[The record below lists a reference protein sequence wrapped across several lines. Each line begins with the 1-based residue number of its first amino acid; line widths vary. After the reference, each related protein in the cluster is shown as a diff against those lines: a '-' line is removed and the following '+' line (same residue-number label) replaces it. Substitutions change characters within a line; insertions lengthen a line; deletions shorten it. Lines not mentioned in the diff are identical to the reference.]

1 MKNSIP
7 EKINAVLF
15 DMDGV
20 LYDSMKNHAATWILG
35 FSKFNID
42 FPEKEAY
49 LNEGSTGDFTIKTA
63 IKHICKREATPD
75 EIKGIYA
82 EKTRLMHLRPK
93 AEKIPGMQTLISKI
107 RQSGKKIIVVTGSKQ
122 PILLERL
129 QNDFGVNPDE
139 VISGFDVKHG
149 KPHPEPYLMG
159 LKKANARSEETIV
172 IENAPLGVKSAEA
185 AGIYTIAIN
194 TGPLEKQVLFDA
206 GAKEVFDTAEE
217 IEEFLG
223 ELLYSTT

>member
-1 MKNSIP
+1 MTHSRP
-7 EKINAVLF
+7 QKINAVLF

-20 LYDSMKNHAATWILG
+20 LYDSMKNHAATWIQA
-35 FSKFNID
+35 FKKYNID
-42 FPEKEAY
+42 FPRKEAY

-63 IKHICKREATPD
+63 IKHICNREATPD
-75 EIKGIYA
+75 EIEGIYE

-93 AEKIPGMQTLISKI
+93 ADKIPGMQTLMNKI
-107 RQSGKKIIVVTGSKQ
+107 RQAGKKIIVVTGSKQ

-139 VISGFDVKHG
+139 VVSGFDVKHG

-159 LKKANARSEETIV
+159 LEKANSPAEETIV
-172 IENAPLGVKSAEA
+172 IENAPLGVKSAVN

-194 TGPLEKQVLFDA
+194 TGPLENQVLYDA
-206 GAKEVFDTAEE
+206 GAREVFNTAEE

-223 ELLYSTT
+223 RLL

>member
-7 EKINAVLF
+7 NKINAVLF

-35 FSKFNID
+35 FSKYDIA

-63 IKHICKREATPD
+63 IKHICKREATPE
-75 EIKGIYA
+75 EIEGIYA

-93 AEKIPGMQTLISKI
+93 ADKIPGMQTLMNKI

-139 VISGFDVKHG
+139 VVSGFDVKHG
-149 KPHPEPYLMG
+149 KPHPEPYLLG
-159 LKKANARSEETIV
+159 LEKANARAEEAIV
-172 IENAPLGVKSAEA
+172 IENAPLGVKSAID

-194 TGPLEKQVLFDA
+194 TGPLERTVLFDS
-206 GAKEVFDTAEE
+206 GASEVFYKAEE
-217 IEEFLG
+217 IGAFL
-223 ELLYSTT
+223 ESLL